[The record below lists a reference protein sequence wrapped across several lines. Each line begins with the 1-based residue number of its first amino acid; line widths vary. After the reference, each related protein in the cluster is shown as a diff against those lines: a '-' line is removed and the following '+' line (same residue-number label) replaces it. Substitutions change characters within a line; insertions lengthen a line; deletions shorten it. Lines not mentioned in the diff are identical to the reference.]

1 MQHLTRQ
8 RLMGKVLKMG
18 FNTKG
23 KAREIIT
30 PFMSRLTNISA
41 TTEIADNIEDRIDM
55 IFEEIDSGKRD
66 PVIRQLLSEILKDV
80 TEKDYEGELQA
91 IFDWVR
97 KNIRYTRDPHN
108 LELFQKPS
116 RIIELG
122 LADCD
127 DLSIIIGAMV
137 QSIGYPLR
145 LRVIGVQS
153 ADPEHIYPLV
163 GVPPSE
169 NNLESIQWVAM
180 DASVNQP
187 IGWQLPQN
195 QLKSAV
201 DYEDTDS

>member
-1 MQHLTRQ
+1 MQQ
-8 RLMGKVLKMG
+8 NDFSGQ
-18 FNTKG
+18 
-23 KAREIIT
+23 KAREMIA
-30 PFMSRLTNISA
+30 PYMSKLTSISA
-41 TTEIADNIEDRIDM
+41 TTEIAKNIDDRIDM
-55 IFEEIDSGKRD
+55 IFDEIDVGKRE
-66 PVIRQLLSEILKDV
+66 PVIRQLLGEILKNV
-80 TEKDYEGELQA
+80 PEKDYEAELEA

-127 DLSIIIGAMV
+127 DLSILIGAMV

-153 ADPEHIYPLV
+153 ADPEHIYPLA

-169 NNLESIQWVAM
+169 TDLENTQWVAM
-180 DASVNQP
+180 DASVDQP

-195 QLKSAV
+195 QLKSVV